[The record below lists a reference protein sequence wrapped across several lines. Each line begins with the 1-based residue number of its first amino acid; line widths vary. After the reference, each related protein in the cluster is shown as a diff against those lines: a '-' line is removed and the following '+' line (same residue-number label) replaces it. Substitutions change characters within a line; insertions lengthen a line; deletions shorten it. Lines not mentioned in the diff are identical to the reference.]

1 MWACKDRRA
10 LSSSEEK
17 RVWAS
22 IIIIISL
29 INPSVMPYRD
39 YVLASEPK
47 VIISDIL
54 FNFYYA
60 FFWK

>member
-1 MWACKDRRA
+1 
-10 LSSSEEK
+10 
-17 RVWAS
+17 
-22 IIIIISL
+22 
-29 INPSVMPYRD
+29 MPYRD